1 MHETASQAIS
11 RPAGYVIMGVL
22 APTLKL
28 RTCVKTT
35 ITRGRN
41 MPKTKALAV
50 VLLLIGTAIAPAAAQ
65 SDGLAEPGVLKVGLI
80 PAEDARAVVRQ
91 SKDVMDQVG
100 KSLNMKTEVFVGSDY
115 NATIEALRSNKI
127 DVALMGAFGYVLATT
142 QAPVEAFA
150 ITVTAKSG
158 TPDYHSII
166 IARSD
171 ASDLTSLESVRGHTF
186 AFVDPSSTSGS
197 LMPSAAM
204 LDAKIVPEKDLKKV
218 IYSGGHDASII
229 AVAEGKVDA
238 ASVAD
243 RIFQGACDKKLVDCT
258 KIKVIWTS
266 PAIPNDPLFYRKAIS
281 APMKAKI
288 ADAFFAIK
296 NLTFGEMGMVARFA
310 PANDQTYDII
320 RGIAKTLNLDLTK
333 MK

>member
-1 MHETASQAIS
+1 
-11 RPAGYVIMGVL
+11 
-22 APTLKL
+22 
-28 RTCVKTT
+28 
-35 ITRGRN
+35 
-41 MPKTKALAV
+41 MPKVTQAAALSILAFGAALAFA
-50 VLLLIGTAIAPAAAQ
+50 GPATAAG
-65 SDGLAEPGVLKVGLI
+65 DGLAEPGVLKVGII

-91 SKDVMDQVG
+91 SKEVMDQVSSALG
-100 KSLNMKTEVFVGSDY
+100 MKTEIFVGSDY
-115 NATIEALRSNKI
+115 NATIEALRANKV

-150 ITVTAKSG
+150 VTVTKASNS
-158 TPDYHSII
+158 PDYHSII
-166 IARSD
+166 IAKQD
-171 ASDLTSLESVRGHTF
+171 ANDLTSLQSLRGHTF

-197 LMPSAAM
+197 LMPKSAM
-204 LDAKIVPEKDLKKV
+204 VDAKIDPEKDLKKV

-243 RIFQGACDKKLVDCT
+243 RIYANACAKKAVDCS

-281 APMKAKI
+281 PEMKKKV
-288 ADAFFAIK
+288 ADAFYAIHD
-296 NLTFGEMGMVARFA
+296 LTFGEMGTVAKFA
-310 PANDQTYDII
+310 PATDQTYDVV

>member
-1 MHETASQAIS
+1 VFRATLWRTVGINIIRGNKRGRKMLWTA
-11 RPAGYVIMGVL
+11 
-22 APTLKL
+22 
-28 RTCVKTT
+28 KTT
-35 ITRGRN
+35 GL
-41 MPKTKALAV
+41 M
-50 VLLLIGTAIAPAAAQ
+50 LLLFGSLISAAAAQ
-65 SDGLAEPGVLKVGLI
+65 SDGLAESGVLKVGLI

-91 SKDVMDQVG
+91 SKAVMDQVG
-100 KSLNMKTEVFVGSDY
+100 ETLHMKTEAFVGSDY

-150 ITVTAKSG
+150 VTVTAKSNS
-158 TPDYHSII
+158 PDYHSII

-171 ASDLTSLESVRGHTF
+171 AVDLTSIDSVKGHTF

-204 LDAKIVPEKDLKKV
+204 MDHHIVPEKDLKKV

-238 ASVAD
+238 AAVAD
-243 RIFQGACDKKLVDCT
+243 RIFQGACDKKLIDCS

-266 PAIPNDPLFYRKAIS
+266 PAIPNDPLFYRKALS
-281 APMKAKI
+281 DDMKKKI
-288 ADAFFAIK
+288 REAFYAIH
-296 NLTFGEMGMVARFA
+296 NLTFGEMGTVARFA
-310 PANDQTYDII
+310 PATDQTYDVI
-320 RGIAKTLNLDLTK
+320 RDIAKTLNLDLRK

>member
-1 MHETASQAIS
+1 MLKVTQAAALSI
-11 RPAGYVIMGVL
+11 L
-22 APTLKL
+22 AF
-28 RTCVKTT
+28 
-35 ITRGRN
+35 GA
-41 MPKTKALAV
+41 ALA
-50 VLLLIGTAIAPAAAQ
+50 LAGPATAAG
-65 SDGLAEPGVLKVGLI
+65 DGLAEPGVLKVGII

-91 SKDVMDQVG
+91 SKEVMDQVSSTLG
-100 KSLNMKTEVFVGSDY
+100 IKTEIFVGSDY
-115 NATIEALRSNKI
+115 NATIEALRANKV

-150 ITVTAKSG
+150 VTVTKASNS
-158 TPDYHSII
+158 PDYHSII
-166 IARSD
+166 IAKQD
-171 ASDLTSLESVRGHTF
+171 ANDLTSLQSLRGHTF

-197 LMPSAAM
+197 LMPKSAM
-204 LDAKIVPEKDLKKV
+204 VDAKIDPEKDLKKV

-243 RIFQGACDKKLVDCT
+243 RIYANACAKKAVDCS

-281 APMKAKI
+281 PEMKKKV
-288 ADAFFAIK
+288 ADAFYAIHD
-296 NLTFGEMGMVARFA
+296 LTFGEMGTVAKFA
-310 PANDQTYDII
+310 PATDQTYDVV

>member
-1 MHETASQAIS
+1 MLKVTQAAALSI
-11 RPAGYVIMGVL
+11 L
-22 APTLKL
+22 AF
-28 RTCVKTT
+28 
-35 ITRGRN
+35 GA
-41 MPKTKALAV
+41 ALA
-50 VLLLIGTAIAPAAAQ
+50 LAGPATAAG
-65 SDGLAEPGVLKVGLI
+65 DGLAEPGVLKVGII

-91 SKDVMDQVG
+91 SKEVMDQVSSTLG
-100 KSLNMKTEVFVGSDY
+100 IKTEIFVGSDY
-115 NATIEALRSNKI
+115 NATIEALRANKV

-150 ITVTAKSG
+150 VTVTKASNS
-158 TPDYHSII
+158 PDYHSII
-166 IARSD
+166 IAKQN
-171 ASDLTSLESVRGHTF
+171 ANDLTSLQSLRGHTF

-197 LMPSAAM
+197 LMPKSAM
-204 LDAKIVPEKDLKKV
+204 VDAKIDPEKDLKKV

-243 RIFQGACDKKLVDCT
+243 RIYANACAKKAVDCS

-281 APMKAKI
+281 PEMKKKV
-288 ADAFFAIK
+288 ADAFYAIHD
-296 NLTFGEMGMVARFA
+296 LTFGEMGTVAKFA
-310 PANDQTYDII
+310 PATDQTYDVV

>member
-1 MHETASQAIS
+1 MLKVTQAAALSI
-11 RPAGYVIMGVL
+11 L
-22 APTLKL
+22 AF
-28 RTCVKTT
+28 
-35 ITRGRN
+35 GA
-41 MPKTKALAV
+41 ALALV
-50 VLLLIGTAIAPAAAQ
+50 GPATAAG
-65 SDGLAEPGVLKVGLI
+65 DGLAEPGVLKVGII

-91 SKDVMDQVG
+91 SKEVMDQVSSTLG
-100 KSLNMKTEVFVGSDY
+100 IKTEIFVGSDY
-115 NATIEALRSNKI
+115 NATIEALRANKV

-150 ITVTAKSG
+150 VTVTKASNS
-158 TPDYHSII
+158 PDYHSII
-166 IARSD
+166 IAKQD
-171 ASDLTSLESVRGHTF
+171 ANDLTSLQSLRGHTF

-197 LMPSAAM
+197 LMPKSAM
-204 LDAKIVPEKDLKKV
+204 VDAKIDPEKDLKKV

-243 RIFQGACDKKLVDCT
+243 RIYANACAKKAVDCS

-281 APMKAKI
+281 PEMKKKV
-288 ADAFFAIK
+288 ADAFYAIHD
-296 NLTFGEMGMVARFA
+296 LTFGEMGTVAKFA
-310 PANDQTYDII
+310 PATDQPYDVV